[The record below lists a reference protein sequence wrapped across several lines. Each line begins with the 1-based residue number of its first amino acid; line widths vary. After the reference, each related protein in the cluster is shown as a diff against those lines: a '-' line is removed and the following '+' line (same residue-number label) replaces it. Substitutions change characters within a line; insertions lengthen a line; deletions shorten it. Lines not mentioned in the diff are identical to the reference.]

1 MIERLTGIVA
11 AKSAEAVV
19 LDVNGVGFRMEV
31 SAATLR
37 TVPPVGTAAVLFTHL
52 HVREDLLQLFG
63 FSSEEERELF
73 RLFLGVSRIGPKVA
87 LAALSYR
94 RPPELRRALATGD
107 VPLLSSVPGI
117 GRRTAER
124 LVVELKE
131 KVGETATVVS
141 EPGGAFSPDEG
152 PVALAR
158 AALMEL
164 GYASQEAEQLLA
176 AVDMDQPVETII
188 RQALGRRA

>member
-11 AKSAEAVV
+11 AKSAEAVI

-31 SAATLR
+31 SAATLK
-37 TVPPVGTAAVLFTHL
+37 TVAPVGTAAVLFTHL

-73 RLFLGVSRIGPKVA
+73 RLFLTVSRIGPKVA

-94 RPPELRRALATGD
+94 RPPELRRALAAGD
-107 VPLLSSVPGI
+107 VTLLSSVPGI

-131 KVGETATVVS
+131 KVGETITVVS
-141 EPGGAFSPDEG
+141 EPGGVSALDEG
-152 PVALAR
+152 PLALAK

-164 GYASQEAEQLLA
+164 GYASQETEQLLA
-176 AVDMDQPVETII
+176 AVDVDQPVETII